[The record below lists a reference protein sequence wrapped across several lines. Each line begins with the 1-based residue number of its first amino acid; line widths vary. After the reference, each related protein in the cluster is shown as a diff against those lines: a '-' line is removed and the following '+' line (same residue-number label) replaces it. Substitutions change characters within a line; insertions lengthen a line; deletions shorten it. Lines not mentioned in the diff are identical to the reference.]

1 MLDPDAIAEA
11 GRQFS
16 VCNACRYCEGFCAV
30 FPAAETRTDFT
41 GGDVAYLANLCHDC
55 RMCFD
60 ACPFTPPHEYAVNIP
75 QVLAAARTETYERYG
90 WPRALARLL
99 RIPATGTASIA
110 AIAFVLLVAASVAS
124 AGAVVFFTPHAGP
137 GAFYRILSFGAL
149 VSGALLL
156 TAFGLLA
163 ITAGAV
169 AFARDIGL
177 PKLSA
182 PAFARATHE
191 AFALVYLRG
200 GGAGCYDAHRGSSSR
215 RLLHG
220 FVFWGFLAAFAST
233 TAAGIE
239 QDLLG
244 ILPPFPLLS
253 IPVVLGVIG
262 GLAILAGSTGLI
274 ALKSRS
280 DPAPESRR
288 MTVLDYTFL
297 AVLALVALSG
307 LLLLAFRGTAAMGS
321 LLTVHLALL
330 VALYATAPYGKFVH
344 FVYRYLSLVKHAH
357 EATPSHSTSN
367 GVPHQ

>member
-1 MLDPDAIAEA
+1 MLVPDAIAEA
-11 GRQFS
+11 ERQFS

-30 FPAAETRTDFT
+30 FPAAETRTAFG

-75 QVLAAARTETYERYG
+75 QLLAVARTQTYERYG
-90 WPRALARLL
+90 WPRAFARLL
-99 RIPATGTASIA
+99 RVPAAGTASVA
-110 AIAFVLLVAASVAS
+110 ALALVVLVAAALAS
-124 AGAVVFFTPHAGP
+124 AGAATFFAPHAGP
-137 GAFYRILSFGAL
+137 GAFYRVFSFGAL

-163 ITAGAV
+163 IATGAV

-177 PKLSA
+177 PRFSG

-200 GGAGCYDAHRGSSSR
+200 GGAGCYDERRGSSSR
-215 RLLHG
+215 RLMHG

-253 IPVVLGVIG
+253 VPVVLGVVG
-262 GLAILAGSTGLI
+262 GIAILAGSAGLI

-288 MTVLDYTFL
+288 MIVLDYTFL
-297 AVLALVALSG
+297 VVLALVALSG
-307 LLLLAFRGTAAMGS
+307 LLLLAFRSTAAMGA
-321 LLTVHLALL
+321 LLGIHLALL
-330 VALYATAPYGKFVH
+330 VALYLTAPYGKFVH
-344 FVYRYLSLVKHAH
+344 FVYRYLSLVKHAQ
-357 EATPSHSTSN
+357 EARTPQSPGGSH
-367 GVPHQ
+367 P